1 MNFWYNFP
9 GVDGIFDTK
18 PSSSLSM
25 SLQWLLLN
33 KNMNITLRAN
43 DIFKS
48 SIDAVESRVNG
59 VFQTGR
65 YYYDSSYFQFSLSY
79 KFGNNDISVKN
90 RGTGN
95 EQEKERILN

>member
-1 MNFWYNFP
+1 
-9 GVDGIFDTK
+9 
-18 PSSSLSM
+18 
-25 SLQWLLLN
+25 
-33 KNMNITLRAN
+33 MNITLRAN

-48 SIDAVESRVNG
+48 SIDAVESRVNE

-65 YYYDSSYFQFSLSY
+65 YYYDSRYLQFSLSY